1 MRNLEREL
9 EWVRGEREEERTA
22 VAHERRETAARLK
35 EAETA
40 SSRLKSSR
48 RDDLKRVTRER
59 AQALER
65 CKVRCNPPRSK
76 DATVERSRAADSAQ
90 RTPYVATRIASSAAS
105 TESRKQWTLVTSA

>member
-1 MRNLEREL
+1 MADAATPQGLGFCTRPQEKVRNLEREL

-35 EAETA
+35 EAEAAAT
-40 SSRLKSSR
+40 RLKSSR

-65 CKVRCNPPRSK
+65 CKVRSKPTLNPEP
-76 DATVERSRAADSAQ
+76 
-90 RTPYVATRIASSAAS
+90 
-105 TESRKQWTLVTSA
+105 